1 MQHKEKRDLLAILS
15 RLFERLPQTGG
26 ESNGSHINVTIVE
39 SGAQYVQHIDTQIF
53 GDSKPLE
60 TVELPSP
67 QEVPPPVTSA
77 EERIRNS
84 IARLMEEE
92 YNNEKLFNLQSHWQA
107 VYRILVDKGFCK
119 DSNFDAFD
127 AFIRNVMPEHVN
139 KPYTKAS
146 VKQISQTD
154 FSRPFK
160 DWSFDTQTSKT
171 RKPYDRMR
179 TIALRFIEILEKNSL

>member
-53 GDSKPLE
+53 GDSKPLK

-92 YNNEKLFNLQSHWQA
+92 YNTRNCSTCKATGRRFTVFLWT
-107 VYRILVDKGFCK
+107 KGFARTRI
-119 DSNFDAFD
+119 S
-127 AFIRNVMPEHVN
+127 MPSMHS
-139 KPYTKAS
+139 S
-146 VKQISQTD
+146 V
-154 FSRPFK
+154 
-160 DWSFDTQTSKT
+160 TSCQNT
-171 RKPYDRMR
+171 
-179 TIALRFIEILEKNSL
+179 